1 MPTVCSPFSRRPAAA
16 CILLGSKPGIA
27 ELAAQKMLEKHP
39 KLHICGMTDGYFKD
53 EAPIIE
59 KINAA
64 RPDVLF
70 VCLGAPKQELFMKDH
85 LDELPSS
92 S

>member
-1 MPTVCSPFSRRPAAA
+1 
-16 CILLGSKPGIA
+16 
-27 ELAAQKMLEKHP
+27 MLEKHP
-39 KLHICGMTDGYFKD
+39 KLHICGMNDGYFKD

-70 VCLGAPKQELFMKDH
+70 VCLGAPKQELFMKRPPGRAARQADDRPRR
-85 LDELPSS
+85 LA
-92 S
+92 